1 MVQVP
6 EHLTAAQKEALR
18 NFQVAM
24 GEIEEDP
31 SKNESEKSE
40 KKGFFGGKKK
50 K

>member
-1 MVQVP
+1 M
-6 EHLTAAQKEALR
+6 TAAQKEALR

-24 GEIEEDP
+24 GEIEEETP
-31 SKNESEKSE
+31 KNGTEKTE